1 MTFLHHPAF
10 QSLVL
15 PLLLG
20 LSLGLLLR
28 TAGVRWLVLAPSLA
42 LVLAL
47 AAWPG
52 FVWPALAQ
60 SQVLPWLALGGTAV
74 AAVALVLKA
83 PGTTPWTGRTG
94 SWAVSL
100 LALAGLA
107 LAAWGAL
114 GGSLLLAQLA
124 AMLAMV
130 SAVAVWQAWRYRSG
144 SWAGLLPLL
153 LFAMGLTLCLA
164 WLPASGPAGPDNE
177 DPYYQ
182 AG

>member
-20 LSLGLLLR
+20 VSFGLLLR
-28 TAGVRWLVLAPSLA
+28 TARVRWLGLAPSLA

-74 AAVALVLKA
+74 AAVALVLRA
-83 PGTTPWTGRTG
+83 PGTTPWRGRMGLWT
-94 SWAVSL
+94 L
-100 LALAGLA
+100 LLLVLAGLA
-107 LAAWGAL
+107 LAVWGAL
-114 GGSLLLAQLA
+114 GK
-124 AMLAMV
+124 V
-130 SAVAVWQAWRYRSG
+130 CR
-144 SWAGLLPLL
+144 
-153 LFAMGLTLCLA
+153 T
-164 WLPASGPAGPDNE
+164 PAPAGVE
-177 DPYYQ
+177 V
-182 AG
+182 